1 MSKKKPP
8 TTIEECN
15 AEMELTQKK
24 IRQYENRNKMLDR
37 KLAIEKRKERN
48 HRLCSR
54 GGYLES
60 LVPALI
66 DMSEQE
72 ARDFLYTAVFSDK
85 AQEFLRKRA
94 GEATPKNYP
103 CTQGHKGALIH
114 PNGRVRSA
122 EGFISAP
129 GIIALC
135 RDWRL
140 APRQGNLH
148 FPCDSLRCLPFCV
161 PHESEHLALQAIHFH
176 GVLLTVSGGDTI
188 AIYHCSIK
196 IVSRGKGKSAVAAAA
211 YRAGEKLTNEWDGLT
226 HDYTRKGGVV
236 HSEIMLPPH
245 APPSFSDR
253 SILWNSV
260 EQIEKSNN
268 SQLAREIEIA
278 LPVELS
284 REEQTRLVREYCSSQ
299 FVSKGM
305 CADFNIHDTGNGNP
319 HAHILLTMRPLDEK
333 GTWAAKS
340 KKEYVLDENGERVKL
355 PSGRYK
361 TRKVDLMDWNR
372 QENADLWRK
381 AWADLANDYLERS
394 GSAERIDHRS
404 HAERGIEE
412 LPTVHMG
419 VAASQMEKKGI
430 ATDKGEINRMIQ
442 KTNRLM
448 REIRGYIDS
457 LKEWLAEVFAAKKQ
471 LQAAPHS
478 PDIATLLTRYLSIER
493 EKSRK
498 YSQGWQQQHTA
509 GELQKISKAIVY
521 LQSKGIATLEDL
533 DAALSSVDEEAKRLN
548 TSVVAKQKRM
558 RTLEKFIEH
567 GSNYNRLKPIHDELK
582 TLKNGWGKKREKFEQ
597 AHESDLIIWNAAN
610 RFLHANLPEGTKS
623 FKVSEWQKEFDE
635 LKAQSTGEYEELKT
649 KRSEVKELQQIRK
662 CIDIVE
668 QAEQRTQEQ
677 THQTPRRKKEDISL

>member
-1 MSKKKPP
+1 
-8 TTIEECN
+8 
-15 AEMELTQKK
+15 
-24 IRQYENRNKMLDR
+24 
-37 KLAIEKRKERN
+37 
-48 HRLCSR
+48 
-54 GGYLES
+54 
-60 LVPALI
+60 
-66 DMSEQE
+66 
-72 ARDFLYTAVFSDK
+72 
-85 AQEFLRKRA
+85 
-94 GEATPKNYP
+94 
-103 CTQGHKGALIH
+103 
-114 PNGRVRSA
+114 
-122 EGFISAP
+122 
-129 GIIALC
+129 
-135 RDWRL
+135 
-140 APRQGNLH
+140 
-148 FPCDSLRCLPFCV
+148 
-161 PHESEHLALQAIHFH
+161 
-176 GVLLTVSGGDTI
+176 
-188 AIYHCSIK
+188 
-196 IVSRGKGKSAVAAAA
+196 
-211 YRAGEKLTNEWDGLT
+211 
-226 HDYTRKGGVV
+226 
-236 HSEIMLPPH
+236 
-245 APPSFSDR
+245 
-253 SILWNSV
+253 
-260 EQIEKSNN
+260 
-268 SQLAREIEIA
+268 
-278 LPVELS
+278 
-284 REEQTRLVREYCSSQ
+284 
-299 FVSKGM
+299 
-305 CADFNIHDTGNGNP
+305 
-319 HAHILLTMRPLDEK
+319 
-333 GTWAAKS
+333 
-340 KKEYVLDENGERVKL
+340 
-355 PSGRYK
+355 
-361 TRKVDLMDWNR
+361 
-372 QENADLWRK
+372 
-381 AWADLANDYLERS
+381 
-394 GSAERIDHRS
+394 
-404 HAERGIEE
+404 
-412 LPTVHMG
+412 MG